1 MSSERITYTQWIK
14 RGNNKFYPS
23 DNSKTTPKIDAGVYS
38 IEEDPQIGMYVVK
51 KDLKLD
57 EIFELPSPDIEDV
70 IKGAATFFKS
80 RERYKKNGFT
90 HKRGYLLY
98 GAPGNGK
105 SSIINLICASN
116 IKERNGVCFTITT
129 YSELDRYKRFIQ
141 TVYRYIEPETPIITI
156 IEDIDGI
163 CESSA
168 AETLLINVLD
178 GIEQTDNILYVA
190 TTNFPEKLSQRL
202 VNRPNRFD
210 RKVEIKPPTEN
221 SRVFYLKE
229 KLLPYNCPEDAI
241 IDIAKKTEGFS
252 MAQLQEVV
260 KSFILLELDLD
271 TAIKEVANLS
281 KITNSS
287 TFSGKEKIGFGNHI
301 PERETGRGYIFSNG
315 IIIPTEQVT
324 TN

>member
-1 MSSERITYTQWIK
+1 MSSERIIYSQWIK

-38 IEEDPQIGMYVVK
+38 IEEDPQIGMYLVK

-57 EIFELPSPDIEDV
+57 EIYELPSPDIEDI
-70 IKGAATFFKS
+70 IKGASIFFKS

-98 GAPGNGK
+98 GSPGNGK
-105 SSIINLICASN
+105 SSIINIICASN
-116 IKERNGVCFTITT
+116 IKERDGVCFTITT

-141 TVYRYIEPETPIITI
+141 TVYRYIEPETPILTI

-163 CESSA
+163 CETSS

-178 GIEQTDNILYVA
+178 GIEQTDNVLYIA

-210 RKVEIKPPTEN
+210 RKVEIKPPNED

-229 KLLPYNCPEDAI
+229 KLAPYDCPKDCI
-241 IDIAKKTEGFS
+241 VDIAKKTEGFT

-260 KSFILLELDLD
+260 KSFILLGIDLD
-271 TAIKEVANLS
+271 TAIKEVLNLS

-287 TFSGKEKIGFGNHI
+287 TFSKKEQIGFNKEQ
-301 PERETGRGYIFSNG
+301 ERILGGVTYSFSNG
-315 IIIPTEQVT
+315 IIVPETR
-324 TN
+324 N